1 MLLVPCAQKV
11 QYASVNH
18 KGVLMNRLQSEA
30 SSIINLAL
38 ALLMAAPLLYLK
50 EIQLA
55 TKTLREGSE
64 FLEV

>member
-1 MLLVPCAQKV
+1 
-11 QYASVNH
+11 
-18 KGVLMNRLQSEA
+18 MNRLQSEA